1 MNIHISITYN
11 SSKLQA
17 TQHPSADE
25 RINKTWYTLEYYSVI
40 KRSEELGRERNGGGD
55 LSNTQCKAIQ
65 NCHSEPTLHTT
76 TIS

>member
-55 LSNTQCKAIQ
+55 LS
-65 NCHSEPTLHTT
+65 
-76 TIS
+76 